1 MNKKIIAVIAA
12 ALVAAPLAFA
22 EGKGNGQQSSEH
34 RAKHRAAHM
43 PEQFGVSDEQLA
55 QMREIRA
62 NGGSREDVQAVLS
75 DDQRT
80 QMEQWRKNHPH
91 SGRGPHHQRQ
101 GDSEQGE

>member
-22 EGKGNGQQSSEH
+22 EGKGNGQQGSEH

-43 PEQFGVSDEQLA
+43 QDQFGVSDEQLA
-55 QMREIRA
+55 QMREIRS

-80 QMEQWRKNHPH
+80 QMEQWRKDHPH

-101 GDSEQGE
+101 GDSQQGE

>member
-1 MNKKIIAVIAA
+1 MNKKIIAVITA

-43 PEQFGVSDEQLA
+43 QEQFGVSDEQLA
-55 QMREIRA
+55 QMREIRS

-91 SGRGPHHQRQ
+91 SGRGPHHQRE